1 MTRKIARPIKLLALL
16 TVTCF
21 NNVAAA
27 KSVKLSD
34 PPIAYVVLGERA
46 HALRGAT
53 VPLLRLILA
62 TTETDVC
69 QRLQVSRP
77 NGTPLDPLLARRN
90 PDVKRFPITVC
101 EAVLPFADSYRASG
115 ESWTAKLDGKTYP
128 LRLPTV
134 VNNPERLLI
143 IGDMGCRDNKK
154 QGCSD
159 AEWPF
164 HTTLPRDLAKRIS
177 ADGKSTVLVI
187 VGDFKYRVEKKG
199 ATPDKEW
206 KNWQADFFTPMSG
219 GKRSKLLFWQS
230 QQNAAFNLLPMAP
243 WVVTRGNHELC
254 QQFGKGGPGWFYL
267 LEPTSTLLDDS
278 EASVA
283 AAACA
288 TDPAAPETIGVP
300 YRLDFAHGFSLLQTD
315 SAAIAENKSPNME
328 QAQALAQNLIRADEG
343 FRQGSHSQRLA
354 WWVTHKPVWA
364 AVGSAQ
370 PKLSNATEQAALQKQ
385 PGGTPPGS
393 VKLIVS
399 GHKHFYQSVEPG
411 PATRQ
416 PLQLVVGNGGV
427 LINPQGY
434 NGTIDSIPAEVR
446 SASYYGFVE
455 GRLDVTNQQVTGWTL
470 DVFAY
475 PHKPDWGGSAGPQL
489 IQTCRYPAT
498 DSACKVLK
506 ADYFALRPG
515 EENDPD

>member
-1 MTRKIARPIKLLALL
+1 MTKKIARPIALL
-16 TVTCF
+16 TLLTLAWGHS
-21 NNVAAA
+21 AALA
-27 KSVKLSD
+27 KNVKLSQ

-46 HALRGAT
+46 HALRGET
-53 VPLLRLILA
+53 VPLLRLILDTSHA
-62 TTETDVC
+62 DVC

-77 NGTPLDPLLARRN
+77 NGTPLDPLLARHN

-143 IGDMGCRDNKK
+143 VGDMGCRDNKK

-164 HTTLPRDLAKRIS
+164 HTTLPRDLARRIS
-177 ADGKSTVLVI
+177 ADGKSTVLVM

-199 ATPDKEW
+199 ANPDKEW

-219 GKRSKLLFWQS
+219 GKRNKLMFWQA
-230 QQNAAFNLLPMAP
+230 QHKADFNLLPMAP

-267 LEPTSTLLDDS
+267 LEPTSTLLGDS
-278 EASVA
+278 DASLA
-283 AAACA
+283 SAACP
-288 TDPAAPETIGVP
+288 DNPSAPETIGAP
-300 YRLDFAHGFSLLQTD
+300 YRLDFANGFSLLQTD

-328 QAQALAQNLIRADEG
+328 QAQALAQSLSRADAG
-343 FRQGSHSQRLA
+343 FRQGSNSQRLA

-364 AVGSAQ
+364 AVGSTQ
-370 PKLSNATEQAALQKQ
+370 PKLSNATEQAALQQ
-385 PGGTPPGS
+385 LPGGTPPAS

-411 PATRQ
+411 AATRQ
-416 PLQLVVGNGGV
+416 PLQLVIGNGGV
-427 LINPQGY
+427 LINPQAY
-434 NGTIDSIPAEVR
+434 NGTIDTIPAEVR

-455 GRLDVTNQQVTGWTL
+455 GRLDVSNQQVTGWTL
-470 DVFAY
+470 DVYAY
-475 PHKPDWGGSAGPQL
+475 PHKTDWGGSAGPQL
-489 IQTCRYPAT
+489 IQTCRYPA
-498 DSACKVLK
+498 SGNACTVLK
-506 ADYFALRPG
+506 SEYFDPRPG
-515 EENDPD
+515 EDNDMD